1 MLKKIIVIS
10 FNLIFLVATTGL
22 PLSVHLCKIM
32 KNGSMQS
39 CSMKHNE
46 NMHHCRSICEDEN
59 DFIQQKIAKAD
70 CCEIIPFETV
80 VTDKFVSFKTELN
93 HDLNLIAFVNF
104 TEIEKTDSQN
114 AVANFL
120 NDPSPPSQDNNH
132 IYLDNSILLI

>member
-1 MLKKIIVIS
+1 MLKKLIVIS

-22 PLSVHLCKIM
+22 PVSVHLCKIM
-32 KNGSMQS
+32 KNESMKS
-39 CSMKHNE
+39 CSYEHSEK
-46 NMHHCRSICEDEN
+46 MHSCKSVCEDEN
-59 DFIQQKIAKAD
+59 DFNEQKITKAD

-93 HDLNLIAFVNF
+93 HDLNLVAFVNF
-104 TEIEKTDSQN
+104 TEIEKIDSQN